1 MTNIFRS
8 LSFTITQAVYSII
21 PDIYNVFMDLASNR
35 YFSEKSIKELSGNI
49 YTIISVCML
58 FALGIKLLSAI
69 VNPDLLD
76 DKKKGAKKVFIN
88 CALSVF
94 LIILIPIG
102 FEKLYEL
109 QKDVV
114 KNQLVEKLVL
124 GMDTSEQSKPGQ
136 ILAAYAFSSFCHPK
150 DTVSSEKIANSGG
163 NLYNK
168 ALQEDINL
176 ISKLDDVINSK
187 TNGEYDIEYNTL
199 ISPIVGVVLD
209 YQLILLCM
217 DTALRTIKLGLLELI
232 APIVLCGFIFAGSDL
247 LQRWFKEVISTFT
260 LLFIKIGT
268 VSFLVFGLSL
278 LPDFLKNFSDK
289 SIFYRGF
296 LRVFMLIGLLQVIHI
311 LPDII
316 KKIFNVD
323 VKLRGGIRGRLGE
336 MAGVGKL
343 AQGAWD
349 KLKNAGLKIGAGAGL
364 VAAAVGSGA
373 LPFAF
378 SAGAGVLGAMG
389 HHQWKKGFGNTRAW
403 KDRGAGRVIRRF
415 GSGAKGIWTGLSTKG
430 GVGKSIEAAKKSYNE
445 SEIGMLDAAT
455 KKDGIISSI
464 KKSFGI
470 GEDGRITDVVRHIQN
485 GDNYNAT
492 VEAIRKSKLLGN
504 NIAKELKR
512 NHISNDV
519 VKLTQDY
526 SLAAKDEAISSA
538 ISSKYNTIKDKVQSM
553 IDNETNQATQDQLR
567 DYLGQYLS
575 QHMSSTELVAA
586 IGSMTGMVS
595 AANSINGDSEKLQRL
610 LQTTIST
617 GDNEGRTFME
627 LLTGGTGRIKIGSLG
642 DEVSAFKTTADSR
655 KSDVDAAKNV
665 YKLDDNQK
673 AAIDKTMDSINVTA
687 KTYASTQASE
697 FVDEST
703 V

>member
-1 MTNIFRS
+1 MGNIFRS
-8 LSFTITQAVYSII
+8 LSFNITQAVYTII
-21 PDIYNVFMDLASNR
+21 PALYGVFMDLASNR
-35 YFSEKSIKELSGNI
+35 YFSEKSIKELSTNI
-49 YTIISVCML
+49 YTVISVCML

-102 FEKLYEL
+102 FDKLYEL
-109 QKDVV
+109 QDDVV

-124 GMDTSEQSKPGQ
+124 GMDTSQQSKPGQ

-150 DTVSSEKIANSGG
+150 DTVSSSKLSSSGG
-163 NLYNK
+163 DWYNK
-168 ALQEDINL
+168 ALQEDINY
-176 ISKLDDVINSK
+176 IDKLDDVIVSK
-187 TNGEYDIEYNTL
+187 TNGEYDLEYNTL

-278 LPDFLKNFSDK
+278 LPDFLNNFSDK
-289 SIFYRGF
+289 STFYKGF

-311 LPDII
+311 LPDLI

-336 MAGVGKL
+336 MAGVGQL
-343 AQGAWD
+343 AQKAWD
-349 KLKNAGLKIGAGAGL
+349 KVKTAGLKVGAAAGIVASGL
-364 VAAAVGSGA
+364 TGLTAATGLGVAAY
-373 LPFAF
+373 
-378 SAGAGVLGAMG
+378 
-389 HHQWKKGFGNTRAW
+389 QWKKGFGNTRAW
-403 KDRGAGRVIRRF
+403 RDRGAGRVIRRV
-415 GSGAKGIWTGLSTKG
+415 GSGANSLWTGLSTKG

-485 GDNYNAT
+485 GNDEAAT
-492 VEAIRKSKLLGN
+492 KEAIRKSKLLGN

-553 IDNETNQATQDQLR
+553 IDNETNAATQRQLR

-575 QHMSSTELVAA
+575 KHMSSTELVAA
-586 IGSMTGMVS
+586 IGSIDGMDS
-595 AANSINGDSEKLQRL
+595 AANSIDSDSKKLQRL
-610 LQTTIST
+610 LQTTISA

-627 LLTGGTGRIKIGSLG
+627 LLTDGAGRISIGSLG

-655 KSDVDAAKNV
+655 KSDVDAAKNI

-687 KTYASTQASE
+687 KTYASTQATK

>member
-1 MTNIFRS
+1 MGNIFRS
-8 LSFTITQAVYSII
+8 LSFNITQAVYTII
-21 PDIYNVFMDLASNR
+21 PALYGVFMDLASNR
-35 YFSEKSIKELSGNI
+35 YFSEKSIKELSTNI
-49 YTIISVCML
+49 YTVISVCML

-102 FEKLYEL
+102 FDKLYEL
-109 QKDVV
+109 QDDVV

-124 GMDTSEQSKPGQ
+124 GMDTSQQSKPGQ

-150 DTVSSEKIANSGG
+150 DTVSSSKLSSSGG
-163 NLYNK
+163 DWYNK
-168 ALQEDINL
+168 ALQEDINY
-176 ISKLDDVINSK
+176 IDKLDDVINSK

-278 LPDFLKNFSDK
+278 LPDFLNNFSDK
-289 SIFYRGF
+289 STFYKGF

-311 LPDII
+311 LPDLI

-336 MAGVGKL
+336 MAGVGQL
-343 AQGAWD
+343 AQKAWD
-349 KLKNAGLKIGAGAGL
+349 KVKTAGLKVGAAAGIAASGL
-364 VAAAVGSGA
+364 VGLTAATG
-373 LPFAF
+373 L
-378 SAGAGVLGAMG
+378 GVAAY
-389 HHQWKKGFGNTRAW
+389 QWKKGFGNTRAW

-430 GVGKSIEAAKKSYNE
+430 GVGKSLEAGLKSYKE

-455 KKDGIISSI
+455 KKDGIISHI

-485 GDNYNAT
+485 DENYDAT
-492 VEAIRKSKLLGN
+492 VEAIRKSKLLSS
-504 NIAKELKR
+504 NIAKGLKT

-553 IDNETNQATQDQLR
+553 IDNETNAATQSQLR
-567 DYLGQYLS
+567 DYLGKYLKS
-575 QHMSSTELVAA
+575 DMSSTELVAA
-586 IGSMTGMVS
+586 IDSIPGMGS
-595 AANSINGDSEKLQRL
+595 AAASIRSDSNKLQNL
-610 LQTTIST
+610 LQTTISA
-617 GDNEGRTFME
+617 GDNEGRTF
-627 LLTGGTGRIKIGSLG
+627 LDFLTGGTGRINIGALG

-655 KSDVDAAKNV
+655 KSDVDAAKKT
-665 YKLDDNQK
+665 YKLDENQN
-673 AAIDKTMDSINVTA
+673 AAIDKTIESINVTA
-687 KTYASTQASE
+687 KTYASTQATK

>member
-1 MTNIFRS
+1 MANIFRS
-8 LSFTITQAVYSII
+8 LSFNITQAVYTII
-21 PDIYNVFMDLASNR
+21 PALYGVFMDLASNR

-102 FEKLYEL
+102 FDKLYEL
-109 QKDVV
+109 QDDVV
-114 KNQLVEKLVL
+114 SNQLVEKLVL

-199 ISPIVGVVLD
+199 IAPIVGVVLD

-278 LPDFLKNFSDK
+278 LPDFLNNFSDK

-343 AQGAWD
+343 AQNAWD
-349 KLKNAGLKIGAGAGL
+349 KVKTAGLKIGAAAGIAASGL
-364 VAAAVGSGA
+364 VGLTAATG
-373 LPFAF
+373 L
-378 SAGAGVLGAMG
+378 GVAAY
-389 HHQWKKGFGNTRAW
+389 QWKKGFGNTRAW
-403 KDRGAGRVIRRF
+403 RDRGAGRVIRRF

-512 NHISNDV
+512 NHISDDV

-538 ISSKYNTIKDKVQSM
+538 ISSKYNTINDKVQSM
-553 IDNETNQATQDQLR
+553 IDNETNAATQNQLR
-567 DYLGQYLS
+567 DYLGNYKKGD
-575 QHMSSTELVAA
+575 MSSTELVAA
-586 IGSMTGMVS
+586 IGSIAGMDS
-595 AANSINGDSEKLQRL
+595 AANSIKSDSDKLQRL

-617 GDNEGRTFME
+617 GENEGRTFMDF
-627 LLTGGTGRIKIGSLG
+627 LAGNTGRINIGTLG

-655 KSDVDAAKNV
+655 KSDVDAAKNI

-687 KTYASTQASE
+687 KTYASTQASK

>member
-1 MTNIFRS
+1 MRNIFRS
-8 LSFTITQAVYSII
+8 LSFNITQAVYTII
-21 PDIYNVFMDLASNR
+21 PAIYGVFMDLASNR
-35 YFSEKSIKELSGNI
+35 YFSEKSIKELSTNI
-49 YTIISVCML
+49 YTVISVCML

-102 FEKLYEL
+102 FDKLYEL
-109 QKDVV
+109 QDDVV

-124 GMDTSEQSKPGQ
+124 GMDTSQQSKPGQ

-150 DTVSSEKIANSGG
+150 EKDTVSSSKLSSSGG
-163 NLYNK
+163 DWYNK
-168 ALQEDINL
+168 ALQEDINY
-176 ISKLDDVINSK
+176 IDKLDDVIVSK
-187 TNGEYDIEYNTL
+187 TNGEYDLEYNTL

-268 VSFLVFGLSL
+268 LSFLVFGLSL
-278 LPDFLKNFSDK
+278 LPDFLNNFSDK
-289 SIFYRGF
+289 SLFYRGF
-296 LRVFMLIGLLQVIHI
+296 LRVFMLIGLLQVIHY
-311 LPDII
+311 LPDLI

-336 MAGVGKL
+336 MAGVGQL
-343 AQGAWD
+343 AQKAWD
-349 KLKNAGLKIGAGAGL
+349 KVKTAGLKIGAAAGIAASGL
-364 VAAAVGSGA
+364 VGLTAASG
-373 LPFAF
+373 L
-378 SAGAGVLGAMG
+378 GVAAY
-389 HHQWKKGFGNTRAW
+389 QWKKGFGNTRAW
-403 KDRGAGRVIRRF
+403 RDRGAGRVIRRF

-430 GVGKSIEAAKKSYNE
+430 GVGKSLEAGLKSYKE
-445 SEIGMLDAAT
+445 SEIGMLGAAT
-455 KKDGIISSI
+455 KRNGIISHI
-464 KKSFGI
+464 KQSFGI

-485 GDNYNAT
+485 GNDEAAT
-492 VEAIRKSKLLGN
+492 KEAIRKSKLLGN

-538 ISSKYNTIKDKVQSM
+538 ISSKYNTINDKVQSM
-553 IDNETNQATQDQLR
+553 IDNETNAATQNQLR
-567 DYLGQYLS
+567 DYLGNYKKGD
-575 QHMSSTELVAA
+575 MSSTELVAA
-586 IGSMTGMVS
+586 IGSIAGMDS
-595 AANSINGDSEKLQRL
+595 AANSIKSDSDKLQRL

-617 GDNEGRTFME
+617 GENEGRTFMDF
-627 LLTGGTGRIKIGSLG
+627 LAGNTGRINIGALG

-655 KSDVDAAKNV
+655 KSKIEAAKKT
-665 YKLDDNQK
+665 YKLDENQN
-673 AAIDKTMDSINVTA
+673 AAIDKTIDSINVTT
-687 KTYASTQASE
+687 KTYASTQASK